1 MYDPTMV
8 QPMRD
13 ELTGIG
19 FKELKTAAEVDE
31 AMQNAKGT
39 SLLLVNSVCG
49 CAAGQA
55 RPGIAL
61 ALTSDTK
68 PDNLFTVF
76 AGQDAEADSVY
87 ILLRGHPCYVLGA
100 FSQAGVD
107 NLCPGIAQCQGD
119 DLSADVMTVEP
130 RFRDQEPF
138 SLQAHFTI
146 LVRAAS
152 HQT

>member
-31 AMQNAKGT
+31 VMQNAKGT

-61 ALTSDTK
+61 ALTSDIK

-76 AGQDAEADSVY
+76 AGQDTEATAQARSY
-87 ILLRGHPCYVLGA
+87 ILGIPPSSPSMALFKDGELVTMIERHQIENHNAEQVAGRLMEA
-100 FSQAGVD
+100 FKEHCSK
-107 NLCPGIAQCQGD
+107 N
-119 DLSADVMTVEP
+119 
-130 RFRDQEPF
+130 
-138 SLQAHFTI
+138 
-146 LVRAAS
+146 
-152 HQT
+152 